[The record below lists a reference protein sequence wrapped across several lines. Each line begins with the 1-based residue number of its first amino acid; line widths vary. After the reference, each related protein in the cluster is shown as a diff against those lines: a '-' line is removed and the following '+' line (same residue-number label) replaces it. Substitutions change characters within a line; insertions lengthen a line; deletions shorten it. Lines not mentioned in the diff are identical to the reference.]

1 MRMTA
6 AVLSLL
12 LSVSAGAQAE
22 DVQALTAEGL
32 ALIPPFQKQ
41 LMETVKAAMQAGG
54 PLKAVEACQVQ
65 APLIAAEH
73 SRAPWRVGR
82 TSLLV
87 RNPANA
93 ADAWEHDVLRQF
105 AQRAAAG
112 EPLASMQRSA
122 VVAGEVRVMQAI
134 AVGEPCLACHGKTLK
149 PELAA
154 LLDQRYPQDQ
164 ARGYELGALRGA
176 FTLRRSLADAGV
188 SQ

>member
-12 LSVSAGAQAE
+12 LSAGAQAK

-32 ALIPPFQKQ
+32 ALIPPFQQQ
-41 LMETVKAAMQAGG
+41 LLETVKAAMQAGG
-54 PLKAVEACQVQ
+54 PLKAVEACQLQ

-82 TSLLV
+82 TSLQV

-93 ADAWEHDVLRQF
+93 ADAWEQEVLRQF

-112 EPLASMQRSA
+112 EPLAGMQHSA
-122 VVAGEVRVMQAI
+122 LVAGEVRVMQAI
-134 AVGEPCLACHGKTLK
+134 ALGEPCLACHGKALK

-154 LLDQRYPQDQ
+154 LLEQRYPQDQ
-164 ARGYELGALRGA
+164 ARGYALGALRGA

>member
-12 LSVSAGAQAE
+12 LSAGAQAE

-32 ALIPPFQKQ
+32 ALIPSFQQ
-41 LMETVKAAMQAGG
+41 HLMATVKAAMQADG
-54 PLKAVEACQVQ
+54 PLNAVAACQLQ
-65 APLIAAEH
+65 APLIASEH
-73 SRAPWRVGR
+73 SKAPWQVGR

-87 RNPANA
+87 RNPSNT
-93 ADAWEHDVLRQF
+93 ADAWEQQVLGQF

-112 EPLASMQRSA
+112 EPVATLQHSE
-122 VVAGEVRVMQAI
+122 VVAGELRVMQAI
-134 AVGEPCLACHGKTLK
+134 AVGEPCLACHGKNLK
-149 PELAA
+149 PELTA

-176 FTLRRSLADAGV
+176 FTLRRSLALD
-188 SQ
+188 

>member
-1 MRMTA
+1 MRIS
-6 AVLSLL
+6 VVLLSLL
-12 LSVSAGAQAE
+12 LTSAAQAE
-22 DVQALTAEGL
+22 DAQALAAEGL
-32 ALIPPFQKQ
+32 ALIPAFQKQ

-54 PLKAVEACQVQ
+54 PLKAVQACQVQ

-82 TSLLV
+82 TSLQV

-93 ADAWEHDVLRQF
+93 ADAWEQQVLQQF

-112 EPLASMQRSA
+112 EPLAGMQQSA

-134 AVGEPCLACHGKTLK
+134 GVGEPCLACHGKTLRA
-149 PELAA
+149 ELAA
-154 LLDQRYPQDQ
+154 QLDQLYPQDQ
-164 ARGYELGALRGA
+164 ARGYALGALRGA